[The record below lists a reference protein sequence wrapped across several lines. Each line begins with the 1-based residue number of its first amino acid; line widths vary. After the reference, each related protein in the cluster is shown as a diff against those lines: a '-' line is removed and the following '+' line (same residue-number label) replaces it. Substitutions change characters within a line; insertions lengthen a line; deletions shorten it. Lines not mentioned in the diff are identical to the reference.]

1 MSINIEKIIR
11 LNELVNM
18 FFRSKHTIVLD
29 PKLEKIRK
37 VFREDMVY
45 DKADWNISSE
55 LKEYVDKLAMN
66 KELSNEEKY
75 YQFMKNYAMTM
86 YMMII

>member
-29 PKLEKIRK
+29 PKIREKK
-37 VFREDMVY
+37 YGKYLGEDMVY
-45 DKADWNISSE
+45 DKLIGIYQVN
-55 LKEYVDKLAMN
+55 LKNMSIN
-66 KELSNEEKY
+66 
-75 YQFMKNYAMTM
+75 
-86 YMMII
+86 

>member
-29 PKLEKIRK
+29 PKLEKK
-37 VFREDMVY
+37 YGKAFRGRY
-45 DKADWNISSE
+45 GIWQGW
-55 LKEYVDKLAMN
+55 LEYIKW
-66 KELSNEEKY
+66 
-75 YQFMKNYAMTM
+75 T
-86 YMMII
+86 